1 MASLMNGSAPAA
13 RAMLEITA
21 VSKRFGG
28 VAAVDECS
36 LQVPG
41 EGSITGLIGPN
52 GSGKTTLFNLISGV
66 HGPDAG
72 EIRFRGQRIDGMSP
86 GQVYRQ
92 GIGRT
97 FQMARIFA
105 RLTALENMLVT
116 LRPHGWRGTVG
127 GFRGAAETDAARTM
141 LARLGLSHVE
151 DQLAGRLS
159 YGQRRLI
166 EMGALMMSR
175 PAMVLLDE
183 PAAGVHPGVVDVIA
197 EYVTDAC
204 AQGVTFIIV
213 EHNLN
218 FVMDV
223 CHRVIVLDRGRPIA
237 EGPPAE
243 VQASPVVLDAYLGD

>member
-1 MASLMNGSAPAA
+1 MNGNG
-13 RAMLEITA
+13 RELDGGDLLLELSG

-36 LQVPG
+36 LHVAK
-41 EGSITGLIGPN
+41 EGTVTGLIGPN
-52 GSGKTTLFNLISGV
+52 GSGKTTVFNLISGV

-72 EIRFRGQRIDGMSP
+72 QIRFRGRRIDGMRP
-86 GQVYRQ
+86 GDVYRK

-97 FQMARIFA
+97 FQMARIFP
-105 RLTALENMLVT
+105 RLTALENMLVPV
-116 LRPHGWRGTVG
+116 RRRGWKGAVG
-127 GFRGAAETDAARTM
+127 GFRGAAATDSARAM
-141 LARLGLSHVE
+141 LSRLGLSHIE

-166 EMGALMMSR
+166 EIGALMMSR
-175 PAMVLLDE
+175 PSVVLLDE

-197 EYVTDAC
+197 EYVTEESAR
-204 AQGVTFIIV
+204 GVTFVIV
-213 EHNLN
+213 EHNLS

-223 CHRVIVLDRGRPIA
+223 CQRVIVLDRGRPIA

-243 VQASPVVLDAYLGD
+243 VQSSPAVLDAYLGD